1 MLEACDIFVDVNDVD
16 YPGYPDCRPT
26 FISFY
31 EHMANLA
38 TRAGVEQQRLTERTR
53 LTDLT

>member
-1 MLEACDIFVDVNDVD
+1 MLEACDIFVDVIAVD
-16 YPGYPDCRPT
+16 YSVYPDCRPAS
-26 FISFY
+26 ISSY

-38 TRAGVEQQRLTERTR
+38 TRAGLEQQRLTVRTQ